1 MNILVTGG
9 AGYIGS
15 NLVSEL
21 CSAGHRVTIVDNLRT
36 GQVANVAAHLE
47 TGFAEFVHADVAGY
61 DGLPSLVQAADLV
74 FHLAAIVGVK
84 HVLDDPIET
93 IRTNVYGSERILEL
107 SCRYGKRVVL
117 ASTSEIYGRSDGRP
131 LEEDAPRVLGPTTVS
146 RWSYSSS
153 KALAEHLA
161 LAYAER
167 GLAVSVVR
175 YFNSYGPRMHPSGY
189 GGVVANF
196 IQQALRGAP
205 ITVHGDGS
213 QTRCFTFVADTV
225 AGTIAAGSTPE
236 AVGRIFNIGSTDE
249 ISIHG
254 LAVLVRH
261 LCGSQSDIVMVP
273 HASFYGVNFQDT
285 SRRRPEI
292 SKARRYL
299 HWSPQTRLHDGLVR
313 TITWW
318 RDTYGISGRS
328 MQATLLTQPAA

>member
-1 MNILVTGG
+1 MDVLVTGG

-36 GQVANVAAHLE
+36 GQFANVAAHVE
-47 TGFAEFVHADVAGY
+47 TGDASFVRADVAGC
-61 DGLPSLVQAADLV
+61 DEMPSLVRSADLV

-107 SCRYGKRVVL
+107 SCRYRKRVVL

-131 LEEDAPRVLGPTTVS
+131 LDEEAPRVLGPTTVS

-175 YFNSYGPRMHPSGY
+175 YFNSYGPCMHPSGY
-189 GGVVANF
+189 GGAVANF

-213 QTRCFTFVADTV
+213 QTRCFTFVADTI
-225 AGTIAAGSTPE
+225 AGTIAASSAPE
-236 AVGRIFNIGSTDE
+236 AVGRIFNIGSTE
-249 ISIHG
+249 ETSIYD

-261 LCGSQSDIVMVP
+261 LCGSQSEIVHIP
-273 HASFYGVNFQDT
+273 HAAYYGTSYQDT

-292 SKARRYL
+292 GRARRYL
-299 HWSPQTRLHDGLVR
+299 RWSPRTGLHDGLVR
-313 TITWW
+313 TISWW
-318 RDTYGISGRS
+318 RDTYGIGGTAR
-328 MQATLLTQPAA
+328 QAPRLSQPAA